1 MFTVGKDVGL
11 QWQKSAAR
19 IDQVDTGQVI
29 LFGDLLGAKMF
40 LYGHWIVGATL
51 DGRVIGDNHAFLAFH
66 QPDACDDT
74 RRRRLVM
81 VHIPCRQ
88 WAEFQEGRIWITEQL
103 DAFTCQQFI
112 AFAMF
117 SDGIFASTLLYQL
130 NTLAELIYYLLEV
143 VCILLKFGTIAV
155 YTCFDNAHK
164 TIFLSTTLSVGSA
177 MLLYTI
183 GRIAPRV
190 EERQVRTD
198 LQEYRLPAWC

>member
-1 MFTVGKDVGL
+1 MSFC
-11 QWQKSAAR
+11 
-19 IDQVDTGQVI
+19 
-29 LFGDLLGAKMF
+29 
-40 LYGHWIVGATL
+40 GHWIVAPPVDVT
-51 DGRVIGDNHAFLAFH
+51 IMGDYHAFLPSPH
-66 QPDACDDT
+66 PDPCDDT

-143 VCILLKFGTIAV
+143 VCILLKFGTI
-155 YTCFDNAHK
+155 
-164 TIFLSTTLSVGSA
+164 
-177 MLLYTI
+177 
-183 GRIAPRV
+183 
-190 EERQVRTD
+190 
-198 LQEYRLPAWC
+198 